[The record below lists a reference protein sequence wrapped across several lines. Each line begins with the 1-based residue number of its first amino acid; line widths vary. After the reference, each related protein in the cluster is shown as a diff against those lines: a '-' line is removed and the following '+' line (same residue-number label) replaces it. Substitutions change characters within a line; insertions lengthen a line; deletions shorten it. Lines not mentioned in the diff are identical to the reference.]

1 MKCIKAIKTSKTI
14 EAGIIQRVDDVEAEA
29 RVKSNYWIYI
39 SKSEWKATQPKEE
52 PKVETGK
59 EFAENADKVI
69 TVKRSE
75 TVSEKQLKRN
85 KKKK

>member
-14 EAGIIQRVDDVEAEA
+14 EVGTIQRVDDVEAEA

-39 SKSEWKATQPKEE
+39 PKSEWKKAQSKEE

-59 EFAENADKVI
+59 EFADNADKVI
-69 TVKRSE
+69 TVKRPE
-75 TVSEKQLKRN
+75 TVSEKQLKR